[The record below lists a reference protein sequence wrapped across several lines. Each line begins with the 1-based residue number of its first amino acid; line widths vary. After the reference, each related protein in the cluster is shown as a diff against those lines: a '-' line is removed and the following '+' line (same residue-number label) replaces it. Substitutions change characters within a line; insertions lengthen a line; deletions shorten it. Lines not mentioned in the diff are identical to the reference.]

1 MTDALVGPVE
11 RFIDELTPLLGV
23 VTAALDKKLGDEEL
37 RHDIALEAFNLTAAF
52 VDSDGL
58 HTDDEL
64 WAMINAFAGRLD
76 TELYKATPQDVRKAG
91 LIAGKRDYLTGASVL
106 FDILVGADRRN
117 GTKHAR
123 VYYDRALAIAFTVA
137 SIDAHTSETELNAI
151 ERFRGMLLDAMAA
164 SPGPGAPGSPTAA
177 TAQPTDVTGPA
188 VAPPEQDAP
197 PRTLEDL
204 MAELDGLVGLEGVKR
219 EVRLLTDLMRV
230 EQLRR
235 ERGLT
240 VLESSHHLVFTGN
253 PGTGKTTVARVLA
266 QIYRTLGVVARG
278 HLVETE
284 RSQLVAGF
292 VGQTAMKVRAVFDS
306 AEQGVLLIDEA
317 YALLRGSE
325 SDFGKEAI
333 DTVVKLAEDRR
344 DTVVVILAGYPEE
357 MDALLDFNP
366 GMRSRFPRH
375 VHFPD
380 YTDDELVRIFEFQGT
395 KVPYTLDTEA
405 RAKVLDFFKS
415 VPRARGF
422 GNGRLARNL
431 FEEALARQASRLVDV
446 KDATDEQLN
455 TLVAADIPGPG
466 ELPQ

>member
-1 MTDALVGPVE
+1 AAVLDPASQARVVEGVLNERSGQAVAWVLSRPEYGE
-11 RFIDELTPLLGV
+11 RFGV
-23 VTAALDKKLGDEEL
+23 V
-37 RHDIALEAFNLTAAF
+37 
-52 VDSDGL
+52 
-58 HTDDEL
+58 
-64 WAMINAFAGRLD
+64 
-76 TELYKATPQDVRKAG
+76 
-91 LIAGKRDYLTGASVL
+91 
-106 FDILVGADRRN
+106 LV
-117 GTKHAR
+117 
-123 VYYDRALAIAFTVA
+123 
-137 SIDAHTSETELNAI
+137 
-151 ERFRGMLLDAMAA
+151 M
-164 SPGPGAPGSPTAA
+164 
-177 TAQPTDVTGPA
+177 
-188 VAPPEQDAP
+188 
-197 PRTLEDL
+197 
-204 MAELDGLVGLEGVKR
+204 
-219 EVRLLTDLMRV
+219 
-230 EQLRR
+230 